1 MDTQESLREIENL
14 RLRFRMNNRLRLES
28 LAALSKIFREHG
40 EPLRDELLASL
51 VFAVPEELNGG
62 NGRAYGADRPQ
73 DGQRVASSE
82 FPPPE
87 FPPPSDF
94 PPPGE
99 FPPPSDFP
107 PPDVAPGEFPPANEP
122 EEVPPGEFPPPA
134 GFPPPEA
141 PPAASAA

>member
-62 NGRAYGADRPQ
+62 NGRANGHARN
-73 DGQRVASSE
+73 GQRMAGSE

-87 FPPPSDF
+87 FPPPGA
-94 PPPGE
+94 PGE

-107 PPDVAPGEFPPANEP
+107 PP
-122 EEVPPGEFPPPA
+122 EFPPPGSPDYA
-134 GFPPPEA
+134 PTEFPPQEV
-141 PPAASAA
+141 PPLTDVPPPDVPPTAGAGER